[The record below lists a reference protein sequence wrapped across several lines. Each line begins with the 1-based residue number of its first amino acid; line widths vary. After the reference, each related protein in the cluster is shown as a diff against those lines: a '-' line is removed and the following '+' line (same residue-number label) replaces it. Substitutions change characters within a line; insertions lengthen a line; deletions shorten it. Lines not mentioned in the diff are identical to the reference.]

1 MPFPLH
7 SMRKL
12 YAHRAWVSIASGI
25 ASGIANVVA
34 GKSAVVG

>member
-12 YAHRAWVSIASGI
+12 YAHRAWLSI